1 MSVTFRVGVTRD
13 FLKPDGSLGF
23 GDIGLEIL
31 DQADGVEWE
40 FLAENVEELRAD
52 QVRPYHGLLVLAPK
66 VTQATLQ
73 GADQLVIVARFGVG
87 YDSVDVDACTRHGVA
102 LTITPEAVRRP
113 VAAMAMTFLLALTH
127 NMLIKDRLTRENRWA
142 ERLQYM
148 GMGTTGRTLGIVGLG
163 NIGRELVRLAS
174 AFQMRHV
181 AFEPYVRA
189 SNVSGREV
197 ELVSLETL
205 LRESDYVVVC
215 CALTAE
221 TRHLVN
227 AQRLDLMKPSAF
239 LINVARG
246 PIVHQEAL
254 TAALQEKR
262 IRGAG
267 LDVFEKE
274 PIDPDDPIL
283 GLENVILAPHS
294 LCWTDE
300 CFRGI
305 GRSACGSLVDC
316 AGGRVP
322 KNVVNQSVVDNAL
335 FQAKLAR
342 AK

>member
-1 MSVTFRVGVTRD
+1 MSCTFRVGVTRD

-31 DQADGVEWE
+31 DQAKGVEWE

-52 QVRPYHGLLVLAPK
+52 QIRPYHGLLVLAPK
-66 VTQATLQ
+66 VTEATLQ

-127 NMLIKDRLTRENRWA
+127 NMLIKDRLTRENRWP

-163 NIGRELVRLAS
+163 NIGRELLRLAS
-174 AFQMRHV
+174 PFQMRHV
-181 AFEPYVRA
+181 AFDPYVRA
-189 SNVSGREV
+189 GDVSELDV
-197 ELVSLETL
+197 QLVSLETL
-205 LRESDYVVVC
+205 LRESDYVVIC
-215 CALTAE
+215 CALTPE

-227 AQRLDLMKPSAF
+227 AERLDLMKQSAF

-246 PIVHQEAL
+246 PIVDQKAL
-254 TAALQEKR
+254 TAALQDHR

-274 PIDPDDPIL
+274 PTDPDDPIL
-283 GLENVILAPHS
+283 GLDNVILAPHS

-305 GRSACGSLVDC
+305 GRSACSSLVDC
-316 AGGRVP
+316 AGRRIP
-322 KNVVNQSVVDNAL
+322 KNIVNKSVVEIPQ
-335 FQAKLAR
+335 FKAKMAR